1 MARDKLKKK
10 EYDKQYRE
18 KNKEK
23 RKAYNKQYREA
34 HKEQAKEYLK
44 QYRANNK
51 DKAKQYW
58 RERRLNNKDK
68 IKEYNQSHKHSN
80 SIRRYTNIHNMTDVH
95 IRKYNLR
102 PLVCSICWCEWKIE
116 AHHPDYNKRNEVV
129 FVCNS
134 CHHYI
139 HSWEIKD
146 YKVLNLLEI
155 IDE

>member
-1 MARDKLKKK
+1 MARNKLEKK

-23 RKAYNKQYREA
+23 IREYQKQYKET
-34 HKEQAKEYLK
+34 HKEQAKEYWKKYKADNKSKIKIK
-44 QYRANNK
+44 Q
-51 DKAKQYW
+51 

-68 IKEYNQSHKHSN
+68 IKEYNQSHRHSHGT
-80 SIRRYTNIHNMTDVH
+80 RRYTNIHNTTDAH

-116 AHHPDYNKRNEVV
+116 AHHPNYDKWNEVV

-155 IDE
+155 INE